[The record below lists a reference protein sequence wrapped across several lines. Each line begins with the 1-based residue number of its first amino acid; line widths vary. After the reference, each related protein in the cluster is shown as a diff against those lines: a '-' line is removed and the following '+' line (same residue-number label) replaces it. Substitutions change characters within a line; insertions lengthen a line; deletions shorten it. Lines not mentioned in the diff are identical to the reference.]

1 VRETPEQR
9 ALRSAVRALIAA
21 HQAQAEGDDLGL
33 WRRISAEVGVAGLAV
48 PERFGGAGGGPVEV
62 SIVAEELGRALA
74 GTPMLGSAVLATQ
87 ALLASGDERACATLL
102 PALADG
108 RAIAALAWTTL
119 AGHWD
124 PAEVACRALPA
135 LSAPAD
141 AVAGASC
148 LPKPALSAPADAAAG
163 ASCLPKTWHADDDWS
178 IDGEAHYVLDGDVAT
193 TLLVPAL
200 TADGMG
206 LFAVQPAQP
215 AVTRSASISVDQTR
229 RLAVVRLAG
238 AVGTRIG
245 SAPVLANTV
254 LANTGVALSA
264 ARDAACVALSA
275 EQAGAA
281 ARALEITVEYTKTRV
296 QFGRPIGSF
305 QALQHRM
312 ADLHVLVQAAR
323 SVAFA
328 AAEAAALGAPDL
340 PLRAATAKAYCSEA
354 LQQVSAEM
362 LQLHG
367 AIAMT
372 WEHEAHRYF
381 KRAHGDA
388 QLLGRPAEHIERIAA
403 AVVDGSLAPP
413 V

>member
-1 VRETPEQR
+1 
-9 ALRSAVRALIAA
+9 
-21 HQAQAEGDDLGL
+21 
-33 WRRISAEVGVAGLAV
+33 V
-48 PERFGGAGGGPVEV
+48 PEHFGGAGAGPVEV

-74 GTPMLGSAVLATQ
+74 GTPMLGSAVLATL
-87 ALLASGDERACATLL
+87 ALLASGDERACAGLL
-102 PALADG
+102 PGLADG
-108 RAIAALAWTTL
+108 SAIAALAWTTA

-124 PAEVACRALPA
+124 PGQVAFQATP

-148 LPKPALSAPADAAAG
+148 LPKTGPAG
-163 ASCLPKTWHADDDWS
+163 DDGWV

-193 TLLVPAL
+193 VLLVPAVIPAGL
-200 TADGMG
+200 G

-215 AVTRSASISVDQTR
+215 AVTCGAGTSMDQTR

-238 AVGTRIG
+238 AAGTRIG
-245 SAPVLANTV
+245 ADPLLATTA
-254 LANTGVALSA
+254 LAA
-264 ARDAACVALSA
+264 ARDAACIALSA

-305 QALQHRM
+305 QALAHRM

-323 SVAFA
+323 SVAYA
-328 AAEAAALGAPDL
+328 AAQAAALGASDV

-354 LQQVSAEM
+354 LQQVTAEM

-372 WEHEAHRYF
+372 WEHDAHRYF

-388 QLLGRPAEHIERIAA
+388 QLFGRPAEHVERIAA
-403 AVVDGSLAPP
+403 AVLDG
-413 V
+413 

>member
-1 VRETPEQR
+1 MRESTEQR
-9 ALRSAVRALIAA
+9 ALRGAVRELIAA
-21 HQAQAEGDDLGL
+21 HRAQADGEDDLRL
-33 WRRISAEVGVAGLAV
+33 WRRLCAEIGVAGLAV
-48 PERFGGAGGGPVEV
+48 PERFGGAGAGPVEV
-62 SIVAEELGRALA
+62 SIAAEELGRALA

-87 ALLASGDERACATLL
+87 ALLASGDERACADLL
-102 PALADG
+102 PGLVDG
-108 RAIAALAWTTL
+108 SAIAALAWTTS

-124 PAEVACRALPA
+124 PGEVACRAAPA

-141 AVAGASC
+141 AVAGAC
-148 LPKPALSAPADAAAG
+148 AGRGWAAG
-163 ASCLPKTWHADDDWS
+163 AGWI

-193 TLLVPAL
+193 VLLVPAIMP
-200 TADGMG
+200 AGIG

-215 AVTRSASISVDQTR
+215 AATCSACTSVDQTR
-229 RLAVVRLAG
+229 RLATVRLAG
-238 AVGTRIG
+238 AAGQRVGTV
-245 SAPVLANTV
+245 A
-254 LANTGVALSA
+254 ALST
-264 ARDAACVALSA
+264 ARDAACIALCA

-281 ARALEITVEYTKTRV
+281 ARALEITVEYTKTRA

-323 SVAFA
+323 SVAYA
-328 AAEAAALGAPDL
+328 AAGAAGRGEPDV

-354 LQQVSAEM
+354 LQQVAAEM

-367 AIAMT
+367 AIALT

-388 QLLGRPAEHIERIAA
+388 QLLGRPAEHVEQIAA
-403 AVVDGSLAPP
+403 ALLDR
-413 V
+413 

>member
-1 VRETPEQR
+1 MRETSEQR
-9 ALRSAVRALIAA
+9 ELRGAVRALIAA
-21 HQAQAEGDDLGL
+21 RQAQAGGDYDLRL
-33 WRRISAEVGVAGLAV
+33 WSRLAAEVGVGGLAV
-48 PERFGGAGGGPVEV
+48 PERFGGAGAGPVEV

-74 GTPMLGSAVLATQ
+74 GTPMLGSAVLATG
-87 ALLASGDERACATLL
+87 ALLASGDESACADLL

-108 RAIAALAWTTL
+108 SAIAALAWTTS

-124 PAEVACRALPA
+124 PAEVASRGALA
-135 LSAPAD
+135 AD
-141 AVAGASC
+141 G
-148 LPKPALSAPADAAAG
+148 
-163 ASCLPKTWHADDDWS
+163 DWI

-193 TLLVPAL
+193 TFLVPAQ
-200 TADGMG
+200 TPAGMG
-206 LFAVQPAQP
+206 LFAVRPAQP
-215 AVTRSASISVDQTR
+215 AVTRSASASVDQTR
-229 RLAVVRLAG
+229 RLAAVRLAG

-245 SAPVLANTV
+245 SAGEVVLA
-254 LANTGVALSA
+254 A
-264 ARDAACVALSA
+264 ARDAACIALSA

-281 ARALEITVEYTKTRV
+281 ARALEVTVEYAKTRV
-296 QFGRPIGSF
+296 QFGRPIASF

-312 ADLHVLVQAAR
+312 ADLHVLVRSAR

-328 AAEAAALGAPDL
+328 AAEAAAHGVPDV
-340 PLRAATAKAYCSEA
+340 PLRAATAKAYCSEV

-388 QLLGRPAEHIERIAA
+388 QLLGQPAEHVERIAA
-403 AVVDGSLAPP
+403 AVLDR
-413 V
+413 

>member
-1 VRETPEQR
+1 VRETSEQR
-9 ALRSAVRALIAA
+9 ALRAAVRALIAA
-21 HQAQAEGDDLGL
+21 HQAQADGDDDLRL
-33 WRRISAEVGVAGLAV
+33 WRRLCAEVGVAGLAV
-48 PERFGGAGGGPVEV
+48 PEHFGGAGAGPVEV

-87 ALLASGDERACATLL
+87 ALLASGDERPCADLL
-102 PALADG
+102 PALANG
-108 RAIAALAWTTL
+108 SAIAALAWTTP

-124 PAEVACRALPA
+124 PAEVACEGTLA
-135 LSAPAD
+135 AD
-141 AVAGASC
+141 G
-148 LPKPALSAPADAAAG
+148 
-163 ASCLPKTWHADDDWS
+163 DWI
-178 IDGEAHYVLDGDVAT
+178 IDGEAHYVLDGDVAR
-193 TLLVPAL
+193 TLLVPAR
-200 TADGMG
+200 TPAGTG

-215 AVTRSASISVDQTR
+215 AVTRSACTTVDQTR

-238 AVGTRIG
+238 AAGTRIG
-245 SAPVLANTV
+245 STGDTV
-254 LANTGVALSA
+254 LASTMLSA
-264 ARDAACVALSA
+264 ARDAACIALSA

-328 AAEAAALGAPDL
+328 AAEAAAHGAPDV
-340 PLRAATAKAYCSEA
+340 PLRAATAKAFCSEA

-372 WEHEAHRYF
+372 WEHDAHRYF

-388 QLLGRPAEHIERIAA
+388 QLLGQPAEHVERIAA
-403 AVVDGSLAPP
+403 AVLDG
-413 V
+413 